1 MEQSAL
7 AANIQEVERLYRVR
21 EKDRVEEFLSSHP
34 GLVDI
39 LLEARPHIE
48 RQFGRDVVVE
58 LRFSRIFEGDTEADL
73 FAKIQTSL
81 DLDTANELFDSFWD
95 EWFGEA
101 SGRPEAWP
109 LYINLEFVERESRD

>member
-21 EKDRVEEFLSSHP
+21 DKDRVEEFLSNHP

-58 LRFSRIFEGDTEADL
+58 LCFSRIFEGDTEADL

-95 EWFGEA
+95 EWFGE
-101 SGRPEAWP
+101 
-109 LYINLEFVERESRD
+109 